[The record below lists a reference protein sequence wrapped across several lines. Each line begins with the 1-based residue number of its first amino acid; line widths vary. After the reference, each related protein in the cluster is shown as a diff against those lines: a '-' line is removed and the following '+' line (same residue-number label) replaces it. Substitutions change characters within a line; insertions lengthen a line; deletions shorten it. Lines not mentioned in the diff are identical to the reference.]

1 VTTDDS
7 WPRRRSDRPSASGD
21 SPGVSLRGLA
31 PEQAL
36 RRLELIITRRLD
48 GLLHGDYLGL
58 VPGSGSELAETREY
72 HPGEDDVRRMDWN
85 VTARTT
91 VPHVR
96 DLIADRELETWALVD
111 ATPSMDFGTALVEK
125 RDLAVAAVAAVGFLT
140 ARAGN
145 RIGAHIIAGSGR
157 TATSRRR
164 PGSWSSAARPE
175 EEHSERIIRI
185 PARAGRAHLLSL
197 LRLLLDGERQ
207 VRRMTARGGSALGPG
222 GRSAPVSS
230 GGSASGPVE
239 SRLAEAADGLHRSAH
254 RRGLIVVVSDF
265 LDGLDSAVDTG
276 LGTDGEGPAW
286 ERSIRRLAHRHHVLA
301 VEVLDPR
308 ELELPDVGLL
318 TLIDPETGQR
328 REVSTA
334 SKRLRERYA
343 AAAAEQ
349 RELVGAALRRSGADH
364 LVLRT
369 DRDWVRDIVWH
380 VVAQRR
386 RARAHAVQPGPPLA
400 ALGGQA

>member
-1 VTTDDS
+1 VTAEDRRL
-7 WPRRRSDRPSASGD
+7 RRRSDQPLGRSD
-21 SPGVSLRGLA
+21 SSRTSLRGLA
-31 PEQAL
+31 PQQAL

-58 VPGSGSELAETREY
+58 LPGSGSELAETREY

-91 VPHVR
+91 IPHVR

-111 ATPSMDFGTALVEK
+111 ATPSMDFGTALLEK

-145 RIGAHIIAGSGR
+145 RIGAHIIAGSR
-157 TATSRRR
+157 TAVAPRER
-164 PGSWSSAARPE
+164 PWRETNLAGLGE
-175 EEHSERIIRI
+175 DHGERIIRI
-185 PARAGRAHLLSL
+185 PARAGRAHLLGL
-197 LRLLLDGERQ
+197 LRLLLDRPQ
-207 VRRMTARGGSALGPG
+207 PVPQMTGRGGAAPQPTGRTALASPG
-222 GRSAPVSS
+222 FAP
-230 GGSASGPVE
+230 PVA
-239 SRLAEAADGLHRSAH
+239 SRLAEAADGLHRSAR

-265 LDGLDSAVDTG
+265 LDGLDSVVGTG
-276 LGTDGEGPAW
+276 GEGPAW

-301 VEVLDPR
+301 VEVVDPR

-349 RELVGAALRRSGADH
+349 REAVAVALRRSGADH

-369 DRDWVRDIVWH
+369 DRDWLRDIVWH

-386 RARAHAVQPGPPLA
+386 RARAHGVQPGPPLG

>member
-1 VTTDDS
+1 VTAGDGR
-7 WPRRRSDRPSASGD
+7 PRRRSDRPAAGSDPSR
-21 SPGVSLRGLA
+21 VSLRGLA
-31 PEQAL
+31 PEQAF

-91 VPHVR
+91 IPHVR

-111 ATPSMDFGTALVEK
+111 ATPSMDFGTALLEK

-145 RIGAHIIAGSGR
+145 RIGAHIIAGSS
-157 TATSRRR
+157 TAVAPRQR
-164 PGSWSSAARPE
+164 PWGETNPAGPGE
-175 EEHSERIIRI
+175 DHGERIIRI
-185 PARAGRAHLLSL
+185 PARAGRAHLLGL
-197 LRLLLDGERQ
+197 LRLLLDRPQ
-207 VRRMTARGGSALGPG
+207 PVPQMTAR
-222 GRSAPVSS
+222 S
-230 GGSASGPVE
+230 GSGPQPTGRTALVSPGVAPGPVV

-265 LDGLDSAVDTG
+265 LDGLDSVVGTG
-276 LGTDGEGPAW
+276 GDGPAW

-301 VEVLDPR
+301 VEVVDPR

-334 SKRLRERYA
+334 SKRLRSRYA

-349 RELVGAALRRSGADH
+349 REAVGAALRRSGADH
-364 LVLRT
+364 LVLCT
-369 DRDWVRDIVWH
+369 DRDWLRDIVWH

>member
-1 VTTDDS
+1 VTKEDA
-7 WPRRRSDRPSASGD
+7 WPRRRSERPSASGD
-21 SPGVSLRGLA
+21 SSRVSLRGLA

-125 RDLAVAAVAAVGFLT
+125 RDLAVATVAAVGFLT

-145 RIGAHIIAGSGR
+145 RIGAHIIAGSSR
-157 TATSRRR
+157 AAAPRRR
-164 PGSWSSAARPE
+164 SGGWSSAARPE
-175 EEHSERIIRI
+175 EEHGERIIRI
-185 PARAGRAHLLSL
+185 PARAGRAHLLSI
-197 LRLLLDGERQ
+197 LRLLLDGRRPVRQ
-207 VRRMTARGGSALGPG
+207 VTARRRSAVGPAGGT
-222 GRSAPVSS
+222 APVSL

-239 SRLAEAADGLHRSAH
+239 SRLAKAADGLHRSAH

-265 LDGLDSAVDTG
+265 LDGLDSAVGTG
-276 LGTDGEGPAW
+276 IGSDGEGPAW

-301 VEVLDPR
+301 VEVVDPR

-386 RARAHAVQPGPPLA
+386 RARAHAVQPGPPLT

>member
-1 VTTDDS
+1 VTTEDA
-7 WPRRRSDRPSASGD
+7 WPRRRSDRPSGSGD
-21 SPGVSLRGLA
+21 SSRVSLRGLA

-145 RIGAHIIAGSGR
+145 RIGAHIIAGSR
-157 TATSRRR
+157 RATAPRRR
-164 PGSWSSAARPE
+164 SSWSSAARPE
-175 EEHSERIIRI
+175 QEHGERIIRI

-197 LRLLLDGERQ
+197 LRLLLGGPQQ
-207 VRRMTARGGSALGPG
+207 VRQMTARSGSALGPAG
-222 GRSAPVSS
+222 HIAPVVP
-230 GGSASGPVE
+230 GGSPSGPVE

-265 LDGLDSAVDTG
+265 LDGLDSAVGTG

-301 VEVLDPR
+301 VEVVDPR